1 MLIMHPETVQ
11 FYNAHAE
18 MLTARYEKADMA
30 DFHRVLRRWLPP
42 CGRILE
48 IGCGCGREAVFMASL
63 DCEVVAT
70 DASDRMLQQ
79 ANSIINAHALPAT
92 VTLVEAAFPV
102 TPDHPLLKQRFDAIV
117 SVAVLTHIPDHELF
131 EFAYQIRG
139 MLKNKAVF
147 ICSFCAGREA
157 ASNDPRLFVGREPAE
172 VHLLFERL
180 GFRLLAT
187 ETTADGMGRENVWTT
202 LIFSSEGGLGAR
214 PLDQIESIIN
224 RDKKTATY
232 KLALLRSLC
241 EIAQTSFHHAR
252 YVPGERVSVP
262 LGLVVEKWL
271 YYYWPLVDTPLNL
284 PEMRVG
290 ERAKGIAFR
299 SLLLKLV
306 NSCKPGGLD
315 AFFAL
320 FQNGRLTNEQADLL
334 TQAINMIANTVIK
347 GPVTYS
353 GGSLED
359 IRRVFTH
366 EGAMRMRNCRTP
378 MDLIHGLGRISFP
391 AGLWHEM
398 CLIGHWIGEAII
410 MRWAELSHEFAKREV
425 SIPDVLALL
434 IIRPEAERNVLQAK
448 DIYLNHSELACV
460 WSGKPLTSLYFD
472 VDHVI
477 PFALWH
483 NNDLWNLMP
492 AHPKINNQ
500 KRDKIVDRETLR
512 ASRDRIVHYW
522 RMACQESPCR
532 FGAEVGRTLLGG
544 YFPHDNWEIPAF
556 SALSEAVETVAL
568 QRGVERWN
576 VVLK

>member
-1 MLIMHPETVQ
+1 MHPETVN

-18 MLTARYEKADMA
+18 MLADRYEKADMA
-30 DFHRVLRRWLPP
+30 DLHRILRRWLPSG
-42 CGRILE
+42 GRILE
-48 IGCGCGREAVFMASL
+48 IGCGCGREAAFMASL
-63 DCEVVAT
+63 GCDVVAT

-79 ANSIINAHALPAT
+79 ANKNINAHALPAA
-92 VTLVEAAFPV
+92 VTFAEAAFPV
-102 TPDHPLLKQRFDAIV
+102 APDHPLLKQRFDAIIA
-117 SVAVLTHIPDHELF
+117 VAVLMHIPDHELF
-131 EFAYQIRG
+131 EFAYQIRN

-147 ICSFCAGREA
+147 ICSFCAECEST
-157 ASNDPRLFVGREPAE
+157 SNDPRYFVSRESAE

-180 GFRLLAT
+180 GFRLLAA
-187 ETTADGMGRENVWTT
+187 ETTDDGMGRKKVWTT
-202 LIFSSEGGLGAR
+202 LIFSSEGGFGTR
-214 PLDQIESIIN
+214 PIDQIESIIN
-224 RDKKTATY
+224 RDKKSATY

-252 YVPGERVSVP
+252 YAPGERVSIP

-290 ERAKGIAFR
+290 RRARGIAFR
-299 SLLLKLV
+299 SLLLQLV

-320 FQNGRLTNEQADLL
+320 FQSGRLSDSQADLL
-334 TQAINMIANTVIK
+334 KQVINMIADTVIK

-353 GGSLED
+353 GGSIED
-359 IRRVFTH
+359 IPRVFAC
-366 EGAMRMRNCRTP
+366 EGAIRMQKCRTP
-378 MDLIHGLGRISFP
+378 LDLIHGLGRISFP

-398 CLIGHWIGEAII
+398 CLVGHWIGEAIV
-410 MRWAELSHEFAKREV
+410 MRWAELSHEFAKHEV
-425 SIPDVLALL
+425 SIPDVLARL
-434 IIRPEAERNVLQAK
+434 IIRPEAQRNVSQAK
-448 DIYLNHSELACV
+448 EIYVGHSDLACV
-460 WSGKPLTSLYFD
+460 WSGKPLISSRFD

-492 AHPKINNQ
+492 THPTINNQ
-500 KRDKIVDRETLR
+500 KRDKIVDRETLH

-522 RMACQESPCR
+522 RMAFQESPYR

-544 YFPHDNWEIPAF
+544 DFSRGNWEIPAF

-568 QRGVERWN
+568 QRGVVRWN
-576 VVLK
+576 AAL